1 MEGTAPSLNCGVF
14 SNEKPV
20 DLTHMSLF
28 DKKKMLSWFVACIE
42 ANSFLDIDGFYFIY
56 QENWYYESKY
66 TGLMAAI
73 ALGFND
79 FARTLIHYDANFN
92 LRDKWGSTSL
102 VRAALV
108 GNTNMVGILLDLGAP
123 VNGVDKRGYMALH
136 AAASAGHV
144 DTVRLLLE
152 RGADINARGT
162 VLYGHRAGITQNA
175 LEMASFHKQKDVV
188 ALLQSWGR

>member
-1 MEGTAPSLNCGVF
+1 
-14 SNEKPV
+14 
-20 DLTHMSLF
+20 
-28 DKKKMLSWFVACIE
+28 
-42 ANSFLDIDGFYFIY
+42 
-56 QENWYYESKY
+56 
-66 TGLMAAI
+66 MAAI

-162 VLYGHRAGITQNA
+162 VLYGNRNA
-175 LEMASFHKQKDVV
+175 LDLASTYEQKDVV
-188 ALLQSWGR
+188 ALLQGWGR